1 MLLIENLVTDHRS
14 ALGGISSL
22 YEVCESILRQIRGI
36 YKNFRLFHKHKKF

>member
-1 MLLIENLVTDHRS
+1 MLLIDNLVADHRG

-36 YKNFRLFHKHKKF
+36 YENCVIFS